1 MVMHVSGWNIG
12 KSSCPFRHMYSRL
25 VVIIG
30 KERYM
35 LLAWI
40 KNIVLFI
47 LFSSLV
53 FFLLPDEKYR
63 KYMQTAVG
71 FVLAI
76 IVLTPVLSAGG
87 LNDILSF
94 DYYYESVAGAPG
106 NGDVAYYTDVMET
119 MIEDHLRDTFQLDSK
134 VTITFDESYTVTAV
148 KVDVVSTT
156 SDSTTD
162 RTMDAANLRQE
173 IAKEYKISEDRIEIF
188 VNGYQTK

>member
-1 MVMHVSGWNIG
+1 
-12 KSSCPFRHMYSRL
+12 
-25 VVIIG
+25 
-30 KERYM
+30 M

-106 NGDVAYYTDVMET
+106 NGDVTYYTDVMET
-119 MIEDHLRDTFQLDSK
+119 MIENHCVIHFNWIVR
-134 VTITFDESYTVTAV
+134 
-148 KVDVVSTT
+148 
-156 SDSTTD
+156 
-162 RTMDAANLRQE
+162 
-173 IAKEYKISEDRIEIF
+173 
-188 VNGYQTK
+188 

>member
-119 MIEDHLRDTFQLDSK
+119 MIENHLRDTFQLDSK

-156 SDSTTD
+156 SGSTTD
-162 RTMDAANLRQE
+162 TTMDAANLRQE

>member
-1 MVMHVSGWNIG
+1 M
-12 KSSCPFRHMYSRL
+12 
-25 VVIIG
+25 
-30 KERYM
+30 
-35 LLAWI
+35 
-40 KNIVLFI
+40 
-47 LFSSLV
+47 
-53 FFLLPDEKYR
+53 
-63 KYMQTAVG
+63 
-71 FVLAI
+71 
-76 IVLTPVLSAGG
+76 
-87 LNDILSF
+87 NDILSF

-156 SDSTTD
+156 SGSTTD
-162 RTMDAANLRQE
+162 TTMDAANLRQE